1 MGDPNRF
8 KGKVALI
15 TGGASGIG
23 LASGIRMGSEGASIG
38 VADINEGNAKKA
50 VKEIEKAGGQA
61 LAIKCDVTKTE
72 DNQRM
77 VAETIKAFKKIDIL
91 VTCAGVGA
99 GGNVDTIDEEYWDR
113 VLDLDLRAV
122 FLACKYTLPEIRKT
136 GKGAVVHI
144 SSIGGLCGMSGA
156 SFCAAK
162 AGVVNLTKQMA
173 TVYAKENIR
182 TNCICPGVIDT
193 PLVQGWLNHKEG
205 YREEVAAWHPLNRL
219 GVAEE
224 VAAAVAFLC
233 ADEASYITGAI
244 LPVDG
249 GYMAAGRQ
257 R

>member
-1 MGDPNRF
+1 MADTLRF

-23 LASGIRMGSEGASIG
+23 LASGIQMGSEGASIG
-38 VADINEGNAKKA
+38 VADINEDNAKIA

-61 LAIKCDVTKTE
+61 VAVKCDATKTE

-77 VAETIKAFKKIDIL
+77 VAETVKAFGRLDCL

-99 GGNVDTIDEEYWDR
+99 GGNVDGIDEEMWDK

-122 FLACKYTLPEIRKT
+122 FLACKYCIPEIRKQ
-136 GKGAVVHI
+136 GKGAIVHI

-162 AGVVNLTKQMA
+162 AGVVNLTRQMGTA
-173 TVYAKENIR
+173 YAKENIR

-193 PLVQGWLNHKEG
+193 PLVQNWLDHKEG
-205 YREEVAAWHPLNRL
+205 YRAEVAAWHPMDRL

-233 ADEASYITGAI
+233 SDEASYITGVA

-249 GYMAAGRQ
+249 GYMAAGR

>member
-1 MGDPNRF
+1 MADKPRF
-8 KGKVALI
+8 KDRVALI

-38 VADINEGNAKKA
+38 VADINEENAKKA
-50 VKEIEKAGGQA
+50 VKEIEKAGGRA
-61 LAIKCDVTKTE
+61 LAITTDVTKTE
-72 DNQRM
+72 DNRRM
-77 VAETIKAFKKIDIL
+77 VGETVKAFGRLDCL

-113 VLDLDLRAV
+113 VLNLDLRAV
-122 FLACKYTLPEIRKT
+122 FLACKYCIPDIRKT
-136 GKGAVVHI
+136 GKGAIVHI

-162 AGVVNLTKQMA
+162 AGVVNLTRQMA
-173 TVYAKENIR
+173 TAYAKENIR

-193 PLVQGWLNHKEG
+193 PLVQNWLNHKPG

-233 ADEASYITGAI
+233 SDEASYITGVA

-249 GYMAAGRQ
+249 GYMAAGR